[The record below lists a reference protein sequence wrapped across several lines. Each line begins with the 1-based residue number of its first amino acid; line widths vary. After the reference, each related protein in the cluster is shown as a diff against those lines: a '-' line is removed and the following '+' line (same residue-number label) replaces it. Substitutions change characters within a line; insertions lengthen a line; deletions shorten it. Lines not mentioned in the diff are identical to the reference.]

1 MVRRGTHLPKYK
13 SSRDASSKNKCSG
26 THRSGTY
33 YNARFYTEMGK
44 HPDLMVGP
52 PTPTIFPTI
61 GRNYEIS
68 FFFTKNFEKVFNKTL
83 TKRPTFGRNL
93 PNVVNFGEKKTSRP

>member
-1 MVRRGTHLPKYK
+1 MHFKTNML
-13 SSRDASSKNKCSG
+13 SKNLDD
-26 THRSGTY
+26 
-33 YNARFYTEMGK
+33 AEILTEMGK

-68 FFFTKNFEKVFNKTL
+68 FFFAKNFEKVSTKTS

-93 PNVVNFGEKKTSRP
+93 PKVVNFGEKKTSRP

>member
-1 MVRRGTHLPKYK
+1 MGGEGWCVGG
-13 SSRDASSKNKCSG
+13 DGAG
-26 THRSGTY
+26 
-33 YNARFYTEMGK
+33 MGK

-68 FFFTKNFEKVFNKTL
+68 FFFAKNFEKVYTKTS

-93 PNVVNFGEKKTSRP
+93 PKVVNFGEKKTSRP